1 MRKNLA
7 IVVLSILLV
16 LVSVFS
22 MLAVNGTLDDKHR
35 LDEENAQYKKYF
47 SEIEAW
53 KECVLGA
60 KLVNSNSE
68 QFIKLADV
76 QSCGKK

>member
-16 LVSVFS
+16 VVSVFS

-47 SEIEAW
+47 SEIETW
-53 KECVLGA
+53 KKCVLST
-60 KLVNSNSE
+60 KLYEVDGEKVVKMN
-68 QFIKLADV
+68 DV
-76 QSCGKK
+76 QSCGN